1 MQFRRTQG
9 QDPMTDTTTLTP
21 LSHAIL
27 LALAAED
34 RHGYGIIKKI
44 VEQSDGTLRPGTGT
58 LYSALQR
65 LLDEGL
71 IAESPRSP
79 EPDEDRRRKYYRL
92 TDAGRDAAR
101 VEALR
106 LARLVAVA
114 REVDVVGEA
123 ELARSLGR

>member
-1 MQFRRTQG
+1 
-9 QDPMTDTTTLTP
+9 MTDATTLTP

-27 LALAAED
+27 LALADED

-44 VEQSDGTLRPGTGT
+44 VEQSDGALRPGTGT

-65 LLDEGL
+65 LLDDGM
-71 IAESPRSP
+71 IADSPRSP

-92 TDAGRDAAR
+92 TEAGRDAAR
-101 VEALR
+101 AEALR

-114 REVDVVGEA
+114 RDVEVVGEA
-123 ELARSLGR
+123 DLARSLGR